1 MNKSL
6 SIAVTLLWVLTGIPS
21 AVQGNNLPTV
31 VSVGDGDTIKVKRQQ
46 QTITL
51 RLSCID
57 APEMKQNP
65 WGVRSRDR
73 LKQLLPLGT
82 PVNIR
87 TVDQDK
93 YGRTVAEVF
102 SQGRSINLQMVRE
115 GHAVVYRQYLNGC
128 ATTKNQY
135 LVSEGQAKSKKLGF
149 WNQAKPVMPWD
160 FRRGKNRVA
169 QPTSTTSVKKDC
181 DPAYPDVCIPPYPPD
196 LDCGEISH
204 RNFRVLASDPHGFD
218 GDGDGI
224 GCER

>member
-1 MNKSL
+1 MNKSV
-6 SIAVTLLWVLTGIPS
+6 SIAVTLLLVFTGIPS

-31 VSVGDGDTIKVKRQQ
+31 VSVGDGDTIKVKSQQ
-46 QTITL
+46 QTITV

-57 APEMKQNP
+57 APEIKQKP
-65 WGVRSRDR
+65 WGERSRVR
-73 LKQLLPLGT
+73 LKQLLPPGT

-87 TVDQDK
+87 TVDKDK

-135 LVSEGQAKSKKLGF
+135 LVSESQAKSKKLGF

-160 FRRGKNRVA
+160 FRHGKKPAN
-169 QPTSTTSVKKDC
+169 QPTSTTPVRKEC

-196 LDCGEISH
+196 LDCGEISY

-218 GDGDGI
+218 GDGDGV